1 MKDTIKNTV
10 SEVYGNSIST
20 LNNNTDILDR
30 LSRSMNKNTI
40 NNMTNRIVNNSNTI
54 TKSMNNASR
63 VSPLPEPRP
72 SYDYNQTNKG
82 SGLWVL
88 VLLFLIVVVCGL
100 LWFFKDNIT
109 KMVNDM
115 KKDKNGEDEEESESK
130 DEETDDKD
138 EESNDENED
147 EKQEEEDK
155 EVEDNEAEVKEPETN
170 REEDKNKKETPKAS
184 KMSEDKSHQGVNEKE
199 LSQNYSPSQI
209 VGENGGYCFI
219 GSDDNMRHCVKVY
232 KGDICSSG
240 DIYSRIDKCIV
251 PSLRISP

>member
-20 LNNNTDILDR
+20 LINNTDILDR
-30 LSRSMNKNTI
+30 ISRNMNKNTI
-40 NNMTNRIVNNSNTI
+40 NNTTNSIVNNSNTI
-54 TKSMNNASR
+54 TKSMNATSK
-63 VSPLPEPRP
+63 VSSLPGPRS
-72 SYDYNQTNKG
+72 SYDYDQTSKG

-88 VLLFLIVVVCGL
+88 VVLFLIVVVCGL

-115 KKDKNGEDEEESESK
+115 KKGKN
-130 DEETDDKD
+130 KD
-138 EESNDENED
+138 EESDSKNEVSDDKDKETDDEDEESDNENED
-147 EKQEEEDK
+147 EKQQ
-155 EVEDNEAEVKEPETN
+155 EDNEPEVK
-170 REEDKNKKETPKAS
+170 EEDKNKKETPEAS
-184 KMSEDKSHQGVNEKE
+184 KISEDKTHQGVNEKE

-219 GSDDNMRHCVKVY
+219 GSDENMRHCVKAY

>member
-30 LSRSMNKNTI
+30 LSRSMNKNSI

-54 TKSMNNASR
+54 TKSMNNTSR
-63 VSPLPEPRP
+63 VSPLPDPRP

-115 KKDKNGEDEEESESK
+115 KKDKNGEDDEESESK
-130 DEETDDKD
+130 DEETDDKE

-147 EKQEEEDK
+147 EKQEEEK
-155 EVEDNEAEVKEPETN
+155 EVEDNEPETN
-170 REEDKNKKETPKAS
+170 EEEDKNKKETPKAS

-219 GSDDNMRHCVKVY
+219 GSDDNMRHCVKAY

>member
-30 LSRSMNKNTI
+30 LSRSMNKNSI

-54 TKSMNNASR
+54 TKSMNNTSRVSR
-63 VSPLPEPRP
+63 VSPLPDPRP

-115 KKDKNGEDEEESESK
+115 KKDKNGEDDEESESK

-147 EKQEEEDK
+147 EKQEEDK
-155 EVEDNEAEVKEPETN
+155 EVEDNEPETN
-170 REEDKNKKETPKAS
+170 EEDKNKKETPKAS

-219 GSDDNMRHCVKVY
+219 GSDDNMRHCVKAY

>member
-30 LSRSMNKNTI
+30 ISRNMNKNTI
-40 NNMTNRIVNNSNTI
+40 NNTTNSIVNNSNTI
-54 TKSMNNASR
+54 TKSMDATSK
-63 VSPLPEPRP
+63 VSSLPGPRR
-72 SYDYNQTNKG
+72 SYDYDQTSKG

-88 VLLFLIVVVCGL
+88 VVLFLIVVVCGL

-115 KKDKNGEDEEESESK
+115 KKGKNK
-130 DEETDDKD
+130 NKD
-138 EESNDENED
+138 EESDSKNEVSDDRDKETDDEDEESDNEIED
-147 EKQEEEDK
+147 EKQQ
-155 EVEDNEAEVKEPETN
+155 EDNEPEVK
-170 REEDKNKKETPKAS
+170 EEDKNKKETPEAS
-184 KMSEDKSHQGVNEKE
+184 KISEDKTHQGVNEKE

-219 GSDDNMRHCVKVY
+219 GSDENMRHCVKAY

>member
-30 LSRSMNKNTI
+30 ISRNMNKNTI
-40 NNMTNRIVNNSNTI
+40 NNTTNSIVNNSNTI
-54 TKSMNNASR
+54 TKSMNATSK
-63 VSPLPEPRP
+63 VSSLPGPRS
-72 SYDYNQTNKG
+72 SYDYDQTSKG

-88 VLLFLIVVVCGL
+88 VVLFLIVVVCGL

-115 KKDKNGEDEEESESK
+115 KKGKN
-130 DEETDDKD
+130 KD
-138 EESNDENED
+138 EESDSKNEVSDDKDKETDDEDEESDNEIED
-147 EKQEEEDK
+147 EKQQ
-155 EVEDNEAEVKEPETN
+155 EDNEPEVK
-170 REEDKNKKETPKAS
+170 EEDKNKKETPEAS
-184 KMSEDKSHQGVNEKE
+184 KISEDKTHQGVNEKE

-219 GSDDNMRHCVKVY
+219 GSDENMRHCVKAY